1 MSLPLPRPLSI
12 RGKLTLA
19 ALAPLVVVLILV
31 TVAIVYLI
39 NAYIVG
45 DTQKRVQNEM
55 DSARAVYLRELE
67 RIRDVVRF
75 TAHSEA
81 TSRSLSQSQGA
92 LLLDE
97 LAAIERREQL
107 DILGI
112 SDPLGQPLHSDAQ
125 ITAFSPFMERS
136 LYQGSFAGTTLL
148 TAEQMRELSPGL
160 ARKARIALIDGEKPS
175 GAFETRGLFLV
186 SVAPIRD
193 RAGHVLGFLY
203 GGKLLNKHLSLV
215 DEIQKII
222 YGEEKFDGIERGS
235 ATLFLGDRRIATT
248 IRLDD
253 GSRALGTQVSPQV
266 AKAVLEEKQS
276 WLGRARVID
285 EWYLTAYEPLL
296 DIDGQPIGALY
307 VGLLEKPFMALKAR
321 VGGILFGLL
330 LLGSGIGYLLAREI
344 SRHLSRPLLALD
356 AMAQRV
362 AAGEKHLQLPETGKD
377 EIGHLTRTFNH
388 MAAALNE
395 RETQLNSLNQQLEEK
410 VRERTRQLEERND
423 ELVRTRDELLR
434 SEKLAAVGSLA
445 AGVAHEINNPAA
457 IIRGNV
463 EILLMDLPPG
473 AEGREEAEE
482 ILKQT
487 ERISRITQ
495 NMLTFAREQ
504 AIHPQPVEVNSLL
517 DDIVA
522 QVSHQVSVGTVEIIR
537 EFGPD
542 LPPLMTDEE
551 RLRQVFTNLLINA
564 LQALSGQGVLTLRT
578 RLVKGAV
585 EVTVQDTGPGI
596 SENIRNAI
604 FNPFFTSKKHGT
616 GLGLSTAY
624 GIVQSMGGKIEVES
638 REGEGSLFRVIL
650 PQKA

>member
-1 MSLPLPRPLSI
+1 MSLPFPRPLSI

-19 ALAPLVVVLILV
+19 ALAPLIVVLILV

-81 TSRSLSQSQGA
+81 TSRSLSQGQRTQ
-92 LLLDE
+92 LLDE
-97 LAAIERREQL
+97 LEAIERREQL

-112 SDPLGQPLHSDAQ
+112 SDPLGQTQHPGQQSEV
-125 ITAFSPFMERS
+125 FSKFMKKS
-136 LYQGSFAGTTLL
+136 LYQGSFAGTALL
-148 TAEQMRELSPGL
+148 SAEQMQTLSPGL
-160 ARKARIALIDGEKPS
+160 ARKARLALIDGEKPS
-175 GAFETRGLFLV
+175 DAFETRGLFLI
-186 SVAPIRD
+186 SVAPVRD
-193 RAGHVLGFLY
+193 KSGNVLGFLY

-215 DEIQKII
+215 DEIQRII
-222 YGEEKFDGIERGS
+222 YGEEKFNGIERGS
-235 ATLFLGDRRIATT
+235 ATIFLDDRRIATT

-266 AKAVLEEKQS
+266 AKAVLVEKQS

-285 EWYLTAYEPLL
+285 EWYLTAYEPIL

-321 VGGILFGLL
+321 VAAILFGLL
-330 LLGSGIGYLLAREI
+330 LLGSGLGYLLAREI
-344 SRHLSRPLLALD
+344 SRHLSRPILALD
-356 AMAQRV
+356 TMAQRV
-362 AAGEKHLQLPETGKD
+362 AEGEKHLQLPATSRD

-388 MAAALNE
+388 MAAALHE
-395 RETQLNSLNQQLEEK
+395 RETQLNILNQQLEVK
-410 VRERTRQLEERND
+410 VRERTSQLEERNR
-423 ELVRTRDELLR
+423 ELISTRDELLR

-463 EILLMDLPPG
+463 EILLMELPAG
-473 AEGREEAEE
+473 TEGREEAEE

-504 AIHPQPVEVNSLL
+504 AIHPRPVDVNRLL
-517 DDIVA
+517 DEIVA
-522 QVSHQVSVGTVEIIR
+522 QVSHQVTLGTIEIVR
-537 EFGPD
+537 RFGAD
-542 LPPLMTDEE
+542 LPPLITDEE
-551 RLRQVFTNLLINA
+551 RLRQVFTNLLLNA
-564 LQALSGQGVLTLRT
+564 LQAMAGAGVLTLET
-578 RLVKGAV
+578 RLENNAM

-596 SENIRNAI
+596 PENIRSAI

-638 REGEGSLFRVIL
+638 REGEGSLFRVKL
-650 PQKA
+650 PQKE

>member
-1 MSLPLPRPLSI
+1 MSLPFPRPLSI

-19 ALAPLVVVLILV
+19 ALAPLIVVLILV

-81 TSRSLSQSQGA
+81 TSRALSQDQWA
-92 LLLDE
+92 LLIDE
-97 LAAIERREQL
+97 LAAIEQREQL

-112 SDPLGQPLHSDAQ
+112 SDPLGQTLHPDRQ
-125 ITAFSPFMERS
+125 NTAFSKFMKKS
-136 LYQGSFAGTTLL
+136 LYQGSFSGTALL
-148 TAEQMRELSPGL
+148 TAEQMREFSPDL
-160 ARKARIALIDGEKPS
+160 ARKARIDLIDHEKPT
-175 GAFETRGLFLV
+175 GKTETRGLFLV
-186 SVAPIRD
+186 SVAPVRGEN
-193 RAGHVLGFLY
+193 GHVLGFLY
-203 GGKLLNKHLSLV
+203 GGKLLNKHLNLV

-222 YGEEKFDGIERGS
+222 YGEEKFEGIERGS
-235 ATLFLGDRRIATT
+235 ATIFLGDRRIATT

-253 GSRALGTQVSPQV
+253 GSRALGTRVSQQV
-266 AKAVLEEKQS
+266 AKAVLEENQS

-285 EWYLTAYEPLL
+285 EWYLTAYEPIL

-307 VGLLEKPFMALKAR
+307 VGLLEKPFMALKTR
-321 VGGILFGLL
+321 VAAILFGLL
-330 LLGSGIGYLLAREI
+330 LLGSGLGYLLAREI

-362 AAGEKHLQLPETGKD
+362 AEGEEYLQLPESGQD

-395 RETQLNSLNQQLEEK
+395 RETQLNILNQQLEEK
-410 VRERTRQLEERND
+410 VRERTSQLEERND

-463 EILLMDLPPG
+463 EILLMELPSG

-504 AIHPQPVEVNSLL
+504 AIHPQPVDVNSLL

-522 QVSHQVSVGTVEIIR
+522 QVSHQVHIGTIEIVR
-537 EFGPD
+537 QFAAD
-542 LPPLMTDEE
+542 LPPLTTDEE
-551 RLRQVFTNLLINA
+551 RLRQVFTNLLLNA
-564 LQALSGQGVLTLRT
+564 LQAMMGEGALTLGT
-578 RLVKGAV
+578 RMLNSTV
-585 EVTVQDTGPGI
+585 EVSVGDTGPGI
-596 SENIRNAI
+596 PENIRSAI
-604 FNPFFTSKKHGT
+604 FNPFFTSKKQGT

-650 PQKA
+650 PQKK

>member
-1 MSLPLPRPLSI
+1 MSQPFPRPLSI

-19 ALAPLVVVLILV
+19 ALAPLIVVLILV

-81 TSRSLSQSQGA
+81 TSRSLSQGQRTQ
-92 LLLDE
+92 LLDE
-97 LAAIERREQL
+97 LEAIERREQL

-112 SDPLGQPLHSDAQ
+112 SDPLGQTQHPGQQSEV
-125 ITAFSPFMERS
+125 FSKFMKKS
-136 LYQGSFAGTTLL
+136 LYQGSFAGTALL
-148 TAEQMRELSPGL
+148 SAEQMQTLSPGL
-160 ARKARIALIDGEKPS
+160 ARKARLALIDGEKPS
-175 GAFETRGLFLV
+175 DAFETRGLFLI
-186 SVAPIRD
+186 SVAPVRD
-193 RAGHVLGFLY
+193 KSGNVLGFLY

-215 DEIQKII
+215 DEIQRII
-222 YGEEKFDGIERGS
+222 YGEEKFNGIERGS
-235 ATLFLGDRRIATT
+235 ATIFLDDRRIATT

-266 AKAVLEEKQS
+266 AKAVLVEKQS

-285 EWYLTAYEPLL
+285 EWYLTAYEPIL

-321 VGGILFGLL
+321 VAAILFGLL
-330 LLGSGIGYLLAREI
+330 LLGSGLGYLLAREI
-344 SRHLSRPLLALD
+344 SRHLSRPILALD
-356 AMAQRV
+356 TMAQRV
-362 AAGEKHLQLPETGKD
+362 AEGEKHLQLPATSRD

-388 MAAALNE
+388 MAAALHE
-395 RETQLNSLNQQLEEK
+395 RETQLNILNQQLEVK
-410 VRERTRQLEERND
+410 VRERTSQLEERNR
-423 ELVRTRDELLR
+423 ELISTRDELLR

-463 EILLMDLPPG
+463 EILLMELPAG
-473 AEGREEAEE
+473 TEGREEAEE

-504 AIHPQPVEVNSLL
+504 AIHPRPVDVNRLL
-517 DDIVA
+517 DEIVA
-522 QVSHQVSVGTVEIIR
+522 QVSHQVTLGTIEIVR
-537 EFGPD
+537 RFGAD
-542 LPPLMTDEE
+542 LPPLITDEE
-551 RLRQVFTNLLINA
+551 RLRQVFTNLLLNA
-564 LQALSGQGVLTLRT
+564 LQAMAGAGVLTLET
-578 RLVKGAV
+578 RLENNAM

-596 SENIRNAI
+596 PENIRSAI

-638 REGEGSLFRVIL
+638 REGEGSLFRVKL
-650 PQKA
+650 PQKE

>member
-1 MSLPLPRPLSI
+1 MNLPLPRPLSI

-19 ALAPLVVVLILV
+19 ALAPLIVVLILV

-45 DTQKRVQNEM
+45 DTQKRVRNEM

-75 TAHSEA
+75 TAHSDA
-81 TSRSLSQSQGA
+81 TSRSLSQGQSA

-97 LAAIERREQL
+97 LASIERREQL

-112 SDPLGQPLHSDAQ
+112 SDPLGQTLHPEAP

-136 LYQGSFAGTTLL
+136 LYQGSFAGTALL
-148 TAEQMRELSPGL
+148 TAEQMQELSPDL
-160 ARKARIALIDGEKPS
+160 ARKARIALIDGNNPS
-175 GAFETRGLFLV
+175 EAFETRGMFLV
-186 SVAPIRD
+186 SVAPVRD
-193 RAGHVLGFLY
+193 KAGHVLGFLY

-410 VRERTRQLEERND
+410 VRDRTRQLEERND
-423 ELVRTRDELLR
+423 ELIRTRDELLR

-504 AIHPQPVEVNSLL
+504 AIHPRPVEVNNLL

-522 QVSHQVSVGTVEIIR
+522 QVSHQVSIGKVEIIR
-537 EFGPD
+537 QFGTD

-564 LQALSGQGVLTLRT
+564 LQAMNGRGDLTLRT